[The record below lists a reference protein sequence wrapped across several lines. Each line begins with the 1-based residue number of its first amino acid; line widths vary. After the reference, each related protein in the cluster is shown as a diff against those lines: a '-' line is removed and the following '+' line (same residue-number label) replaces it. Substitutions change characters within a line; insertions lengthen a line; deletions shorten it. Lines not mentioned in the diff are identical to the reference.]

1 MNGGIPSASVS
12 VLQSVR
18 VRTVINDLRPPSLRR
33 LSWES
38 RVPLPDGPSPIV
50 RPLFSRLGP
59 RLSLSPCDKIGP
71 PWSHFPPLPFLPFR
85 LHPDIPRLSS
95 LSLHP
100 SVGGVRDRRILS
112 TWTTAAV
119 RLGPLT
125 RSTSQAFANWP
136 VAEAE
141 RERRRARR
149 PPCQPG
155 GGFPLRALAASR
167 RRDGWSL
174 QS

>member
-59 RLSLSPCDKIGP
+59 RLPLSPCDQIGP
-71 PWSHFPPLPFLPFR
+71 PPSRLPPLPFLTFH

-95 LSLHP
+95 LSP
-100 SVGGVRDRRILS
+100 SFRRRTHS
-112 TWTTAAV
+112 TWTMAAV

-141 RERRRARR
+141 RETTGVHLAN
-149 PPCQPG
+149 
-155 GGFPLRALAASR
+155 LAAASHFER
-167 RRDGWSL
+167 LRPHADATDGVCSPRH
-174 QS
+174 